1 MTVGFGW
8 RVSPLGDG
16 VDEGQRRCHGTSA
29 GVIKVNV
36 AWGPLL

>member
-1 MTVGFGW
+1 MFEYSKY
-8 RVSPLGDG
+8 RDSG